1 MSRVTQSER
10 TSPGSAST
18 GSLISEVSWAVLWN
32 SVLLPV
38 SAVLN
43 LAFAVLIRRRFGL
56 FSGVYDVLLGLT
68 STVVQYSRV
77 GIGTALL
84 KFLPEVSE
92 TKDASAL
99 RRLLLDAVLVR
110 MVLLL
115 VVLVP
120 LNLFVEPVA
129 RILDLGPSGRLYIGL
144 ASGLAVARALLEMML
159 RTLHAFLSQMWSNLI
174 AVLQTLLE
182 LAIAG
187 AVLALGYEMGGVFAG
202 LVAAA
207 GVAALLG
214 VGAAAWQLAHLKRQH
229 EASGSTRAE
238 FDSSALWFAGEGR
251 RFFRFSIFTYAFGLS
266 AYFTGIGFVA
276 PALAVVLSTEEVAL
290 FATAYKFAFRTVS
303 LVVAPFHGVYRPLFA
318 RVRAR
323 NDRAQLQQ
331 TFTVV
336 SKAQLLVLL
345 PAAFGLTVMAGDYV
359 PLLFGEEFEPAV
371 PMVWILAA
379 FTYATTVFNLSG
391 IVLSIDE
398 QYRAIAWVRAPVLL
412 AVPLFLLAS
421 VRGGL
426 LPATVI
432 FGATN
437 LLIEVLSYAICRR
450 LYGFRFPWM
459 FAAKVSAV
467 SGVMAVVLAVGRLVW
482 ATSSVEAVVLTVV
495 GSAVF
500 CVGLRLNR
508 VFEPDDL
515 MLLRRTRLPGHGWIV
530 NWLALRGR

>member
-303 LVVAPFHGVYRPLFA
+303 LVVTPFHGVYRPLFA

-371 PMVWILAA
+371 PMV
-379 FTYATTVFNLSG
+379 
-391 IVLSIDE
+391 
-398 QYRAIAWVRAPVLL
+398 
-412 AVPLFLLAS
+412 
-421 VRGGL
+421 
-426 LPATVI
+426 
-432 FGATN
+432 
-437 LLIEVLSYAICRR
+437 
-450 LYGFRFPWM
+450 
-459 FAAKVSAV
+459 
-467 SGVMAVVLAVGRLVW
+467 
-482 ATSSVEAVVLTVV
+482 
-495 GSAVF
+495 
-500 CVGLRLNR
+500 
-508 VFEPDDL
+508 
-515 MLLRRTRLPGHGWIV
+515 
-530 NWLALRGR
+530 